1 MKNVYLKVPTLSEVK
16 YRKKWMMDPKT
27 MEYNA
32 GYDASYEGYNKQNGT
47 IDRSDEMLESWFHKW
62 IGFEPDKYF
71 AYIYDNNIKEP
82 VGEIYYY
89 LDGNI
94 HNMGIL
100 IQYKY
105 RGNGYSLPAL
115 LELEKI
121 AFDKNNVSELSDM
134 IPLCRKEAINSFK
147 KAGFVPTDKKQISIV
162 FSEEEIEQQLL
173 ITKEMYIRSKQ

>member
-1 MKNVYLKVPTLSEVK
+1 
-16 YRKKWMMDPKT
+16 
-27 MEYNA
+27 
-32 GYDASYEGYNKQNGT
+32 
-47 IDRSDEMLESWFHKW
+47 
-62 IGFEPDKYF
+62 
-71 AYIYDNNIKEP
+71 
-82 VGEIYYY
+82 
-89 LDGNI
+89 
-94 HNMGIL
+94 MGIL

-162 FSEEEIEQQLL
+162 FGEEEIEQQLL